1 MAEAGRPNRFA
12 ISYRGPAR
20 GRGYEKWRE
29 EICRSFCRLDT
40 VPSESD
46 SIDCHN
52 DFALLDSIA
61 LASPSGASARFART
75 RALLSDGCD
84 DFVLISALRG
94 PVRVTQGEKAIDLA
108 SAQMCLTEMNIC
120 GFADLNQRNRF
131 TTTRIPRRLLLQVA
145 PGAETRLAKPL
156 REDPALIIMIERYF
170 ALCSDVAQ
178 NLNAAGQK
186 TAAEHLVDLVGLL
199 IGTSAD
205 QKELIGRRGQ
215 AAARLELMK
224 TEVLNNLHKRDLTI
238 DTIAQAF
245 GLGARQAQRLFSR
258 SGITFTEFVL
268 EQRLSRARQLLLDP
282 RNRHRKVSD
291 IAYASGFSD
300 LSYFNR
306 TFRKCFGLTPTGI
319 QVDRPLQ

>member
-1 MAEAGRPNRFA
+1 MAEAGRQNRFA

-20 GRGYEKWRE
+20 GQGYEKWRE

-94 PVRVTQGEKAIDLA
+94 PVRVIQGEKTIDLA

-120 GFADLNQRNRF
+120 GFADLTQKSRF

-145 PGAETRLAKPL
+145 SGAETRLARPL
-156 REDPALIIMIERYF
+156 QEDPALIIMIERYF

-178 NLNAAGQK
+178 NLDAAGQK
-186 TAAEHLVDLVGLL
+186 TAAQHLVDLVGLL
-199 IGTSAD
+199 VGTNAD
-205 QKELIGRRGQ
+205 RSEVNGRRGQ
-215 AAARLELMK
+215 AGARLELMK
-224 TEVLNNLHKRDLTI
+224 AEVLSNLHKRDMSV
-238 DTIAQAF
+238 DTIAQAY
-245 GLGARQAQRLFSR
+245 GLGARQAQRLFAQ

-268 EQRLSRARQLLLDP
+268 QQRLLRARQLLLDR

-306 TFRKCFGLTPTGI
+306 TFRKCFGLTPTEI
-319 QVDRPLQ
+319 QADRDFQ